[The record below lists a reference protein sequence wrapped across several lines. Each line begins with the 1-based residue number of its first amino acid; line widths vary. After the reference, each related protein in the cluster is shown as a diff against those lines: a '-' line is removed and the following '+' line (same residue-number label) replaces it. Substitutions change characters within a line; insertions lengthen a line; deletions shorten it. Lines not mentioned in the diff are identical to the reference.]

1 MKALYDSRKSIP
13 FLIVLILVAIPGYGD
28 DGASPWTFSSETGM
42 AFIYGEAKEIVYKS
56 SSGTDFLSLLVYPIP
71 PSLGVYVGMEGRW
84 RDTFLARIRL
94 ETAWPLMSGNST
106 NDDWLNVSSVLYEP
120 DVHSDS
126 TAYLTSWL
134 HGELE
139 FGFPESKLPATVET
153 LLGFTFRQMSWEG
166 WDAFQVSAIPEYS
179 VGEIPGYV
187 IDYRQTWFIPWLGL
201 SLGHQKGDSIFTA
214 SFRFSPWMYVV
225 GRDVHMAREDTKPK
239 TFIDVMSGGVM
250 LSGGLAG
257 EIRLTGNLWLTGK
270 ATLQY
275 CSGARGDTFIYTVG
289 TPGMTQYLDTGG
301 SVLSMF
307 SSYLGFSV
315 HP

>member
-1 MKALYDSRKSIP
+1 MLL
-13 FLIVLILVAIPGYGD
+13 FVAIPGFGD
-28 DGASPWTFSSETGM
+28 DGASSWTFTSETGL

-56 SSGTDFLSLLVYPIP
+56 SSGTDLLSLLVYPIP

-84 RDTFLARIRL
+84 RDALLARIRL
-94 ETAWPLMSGNST
+94 ETAWPLSSGNIT
-106 NDDWLNVSSVLYEP
+106 NDDWINVSSVLSEP

-126 TAYLTSWL
+126 TAYMTSWL

-139 FGFPESKLPATVET
+139 FGFPDSKLPATMET
-153 LLGFTFRQMSWEG
+153 LFGLTFRQMSWEG
-166 WDAFQVSAIPEYS
+166 WDALQTPAPSEYPT
-179 VGEIPGYV
+179 GKIPGFV
-187 IDYRQTWFIPWLGL
+187 IDYRQTWLIPWMGL
-201 SLGHQKGDSIFTA
+201 SLGHQKADSIFTA

-225 GRDVHMAREDTKPK
+225 GRDVHMARPEAT

-250 LSGGLAG
+250 FSGGLAG

-270 ATLQY
+270 ATLEY
-275 CSGARGDTFIYTVG
+275 GSGARGDTFVYTVG
-289 TPGMTQYLDTGG
+289 TPGMTQYTNTGG
-301 SVLSMF
+301 SALSLL